1 MSKTN
6 TAQMWIATVIII
18 VGFVLAFR
26 NLNGK
31 VFKSKYEGL
40 SLAIAGLAYAVFT
53 GVRSK
58 ESFTSLLYGF

>member
-6 TAQMWIATVIII
+6 SIQMWIATVIII
-18 VGFVLAFR
+18 VGFILAYR

-31 VFKSKYEGL
+31 EFKSKYEGL
-40 SLAIAGLAYAVFT
+40 ALAIAGLAYAVFT

-58 ESFTSLLYGF
+58 ESFTSLYSF